1 MTMARS
7 QPDRTSARP
16 NYRRYWLALY
26 RREVATAEQ
35 VVDLA
40 LERWSPQ
47 RIYLRLFMPALNLS
61 GTLWSRGTISHHDE
75 HFVTHH
81 TLRFM
86 RRVRRR
92 FVPPETHGP
101 LALAT
106 GVGPESHMI
115 GLRMVC
121 DFLTW
126 ANWRIH
132 WLSSNDRATVAGV
145 AERLRPDAVLLSL
158 GIDPSITPAGRLIA
172 DLRRRRFPGLIAIG
186 GRAVNCNPQLVDQLG
201 ADLTA
206 PDAAS
211 LVRILRPR
219 FPQMRRMK
227 PAPDPQIGRN
237 DPDNEESAPT
247 SQSDD
252 LPPPY
257 DRDIVPKQLR
267 PSTQA
272 D

>member
-1 MTMARS
+1 MTIVRS
-7 QPDRTSARP
+7 DSGRESSRP
-16 NYRRYWLALY
+16 SHRRYWLSLY
-26 RREVATAEQ
+26 RRDVTAAQQ

-40 LERWSPQ
+40 LRCWTPQ

-61 GTLWSRGTISHHDE
+61 GALWGRGAISYQDE

-81 TLRFM
+81 TLRLM

-92 FVPPETHGP
+92 FVPSETTGP

-106 GVGPESHMI
+106 GVGQESHMI

-145 AERLRPDAVLLSL
+145 ADRLRADAVLLSL
-158 GIDPSITPAGRLIA
+158 GIDQSITPAGRLIA
-172 DLRRRRFPGLIAIG
+172 DLRRRRFPGVIAIG
-186 GRAVNCNPQLVDQLG
+186 GRAVNCNPQLVEQLG
-201 ADLTA
+201 ADFTA
-206 PDAAS
+206 PDAAAF
-211 LVRILRPR
+211 VRVLRLR
-219 FPQMRRMK
+219 FPQMRRAR
-227 PAPDPQIGRN
+227 P
-237 DPDNEESAPT
+237 S
-247 SQSDD
+247 D
-252 LPPPY
+252 LPPTI
-257 DRDIVPKQLR
+257 DRDIVPQQLR